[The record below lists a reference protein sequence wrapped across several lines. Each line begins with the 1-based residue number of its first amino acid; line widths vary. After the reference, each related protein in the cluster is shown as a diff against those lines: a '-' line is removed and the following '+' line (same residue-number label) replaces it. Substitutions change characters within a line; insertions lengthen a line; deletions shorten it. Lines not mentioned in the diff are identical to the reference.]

1 MDGVTILYIKQ
12 AFTSFEAILLGI
24 SISGAA
30 VFAAIAFSM
39 LDENIIVSCVF
50 AALTVMLIIFSVCL
64 PKSDTLYEVTV
75 DKSVSYQELS
85 TRYEVVSERGQIIT
99 VREKEQKDETH

>member
-1 MDGVTILYIKQ
+1 MDGVTILYTKQ
-12 AFTSFEAILLGI
+12 ALTFFEAILLGI

-30 VFAAIAFSM
+30 VFAAIAFNT

-50 AALTVMLIIFSVCL
+50 CALTVVLIIFAICL

-75 DKSVSYQELS
+75 DEGVSYQELL

-99 VREKEQKDETH
+99 VREKDRKDDTE